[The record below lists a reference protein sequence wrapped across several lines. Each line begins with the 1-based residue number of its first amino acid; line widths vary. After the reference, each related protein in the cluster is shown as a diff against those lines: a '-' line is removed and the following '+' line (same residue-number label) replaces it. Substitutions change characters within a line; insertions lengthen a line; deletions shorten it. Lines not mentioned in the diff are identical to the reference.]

1 MDRIKLAPVIRGS
14 YMELV
19 SAPIILLSEEQ
30 ERMELPILSIGA
42 ELLPDTAA
50 MSESEGEIARQ
61 VKEALGTFR
70 GVDNAIP
77 AAIRVPGFGSFYAG
91 YSYNEAKEVRRNGG
105 GFMRAAPKAGSGD
118 VVRGKVA
125 LISGAAQG
133 IGAEI
138 ARGLAKAGA
147 YVIVADINTA
157 LAKTFVR
164 ELNNTDVRRASSLAV
179 DVSDEDSV
187 RMMADAVALE
197 LGGVD
202 ILISNAGILKAA
214 SVLEMALE
222 DFELVT
228 KVNYMAF
235 FLVVKHIARLMIRQ
249 KAASPS
255 LTSDIIQINSK
266 SGLSGS
272 NKNGAYAGGKF
283 GGIGLVQSFA
293 MELVEYGIK
302 VNAICPGNFFDGPLW
317 SDPEK
322 GLFVQY
328 LKTGKVPG
336 AKSIAEV
343 KKFYEEKVPMGRG
356 CEGEDVLKAILY
368 CIDQNYETGQAIPVT
383 GGQIMLK

>member
-1 MDRIKLAPVIRGS
+1 MNLAPVIRGS

-19 SAPIILLSEEQ
+19 TAPVILLSEEQ
-30 ERMELPILSIGA
+30 EQMELPILNISA
-42 ELLPDTAA
+42 APLPNTAA
-50 MSESEGEIARQ
+50 MSESEGGIAYRIR
-61 VKEALGTFR
+61 EALGEHM
-70 GVDNAIP
+70 GADSVIP

-91 YSYNEAKEVRRNGG
+91 YSYDEAEEARRNGG
-105 GFMRAAPKAGSGD
+105 GFMKAAPRAGSKD
-118 VVRGKVA
+118 AVRGKVA

-147 YVIVADINTA
+147 YVIVADINAA
-157 LAKTFVR
+157 LAESFVR
-164 ELNNTDVRRASSLAV
+164 ELNNTDVRRASSLTV

-187 RMMADAVALE
+187 RAMADAVALE

-202 ILISNAGILKAA
+202 ILISNAGILKAG

-235 FLVVKHIARLMIRQ
+235 FLVVKHIARLMILQR
-249 KAASPS
+249 AASPS
-255 LTSDIIQINSK
+255 FTSDIIQINSK

-272 NKNGAYAGGKF
+272 NKNGAYAGSKF

-336 AKSIAEV
+336 AKSVAEV

-356 CEGEDVLKAILY
+356 CGGGDVLKAILY
-368 CIDQNYETGQAIPVT
+368 CIDQGYETGQAIPVT
-383 GGQIMLK
+383 GGQMMLK